1 MKTTKISL
9 IDVFSGSPWEV
20 ELIKS
25 LLEKANVQTEVKDEA
40 EMRVAVPSESYTQA
54 MKVLANR
61 I

>member
-25 LLEKANVQTEVKDEA
+25 LLEKANVQTKVKDEA

>member
-20 ELIKS
+20 ELIKI
-25 LLEKANVQTEVKDEA
+25 LLEKANVQTKVKDEA
-40 EMRVAVPSESYTQA
+40 EMRVAVSSESYTQA